1 MAYQLGCRKFKPAI
15 VFNLI
20 PKKMCGDK
28 IDNGQ
33 RKIGTNLNGGNT
45 ASHGYKKQVDQSKA
59 QPTKNL

>member
-1 MAYQLGCRKFKPAI
+1 
-15 VFNLI
+15 
-20 PKKMCGDK
+20 MCGDE